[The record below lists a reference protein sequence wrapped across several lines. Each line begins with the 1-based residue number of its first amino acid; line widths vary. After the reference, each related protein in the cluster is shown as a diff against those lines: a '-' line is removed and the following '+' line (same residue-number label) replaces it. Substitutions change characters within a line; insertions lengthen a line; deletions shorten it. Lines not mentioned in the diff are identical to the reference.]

1 MAHDQQQ
8 QYLKKV
14 IGVVPSDTP
23 FKMCDLGSLDINGGV
38 RALIP
43 GNFQYIGVDLEIGP
57 NVDIARPAQ
66 LLDLASEQF
75 DFLIS
80 SELFEHTPYWKEIFA
95 QMCRL
100 TKPGGI
106 VAFTCAGAGRAE
118 HGTTRSDKGLA
129 SPFTVS
135 RGEEYYGNV
144 SRKDASKAVALKYWF
159 SSYGFFEDYN
169 SRDLYFVGLR
179 KKDALSKPTKIFDD
193 LLNTLKLDYPVKR
206 FRVRYWTLKILPFPI
221 TDEWLKFSD
230 NYFYSIR
237 SYIYN
242 LYFESRIRGRIR
254 RDK

>member
-1 MAHDQQQ
+1 MSDCAANIFYNYSHSKGRTLAHDQQQ

-129 SPFTVS
+129 SRLTEGCIESCSAKVL
-135 RGEEYYGNV
+135 V
-144 SRKDASKAVALKYWF
+144 
-159 SSYGFFEDYN
+159 FF
-169 SRDLYFVGLR
+169 LQLF
-179 KKDALSKPTKIFDD
+179 
-193 LLNTLKLDYPVKR
+193 
-206 FRVRYWTLKILPFPI
+206 
-221 TDEWLKFSD
+221 
-230 NYFYSIR
+230 
-237 SYIYN
+237 
-242 LYFESRIRGRIR
+242 
-254 RDK
+254 